1 MENLLK
7 WSLKKNN
14 GMSIFAMC
22 FNNCDGLN
30 EAFINNKRISCT
42 YYPEINE
49 FRGNKKL
56 QICITGY
63 RIEED
68 I

>member
-1 MENLLK
+1 ME
-7 WSLKKNN
+7 LKK
-14 GMSIFAMC
+14 ITECPFLRC
-22 FNNCDGLN
+22 VLIIVTDLTR
-30 EAFINNKRISCT
+30 AFINNKRISCT